1 MRSAASSHSLPQTL
15 IHRPSMI
22 RSCLSCIF
30 FLLAVNQALH
40 AQVDSTQE
48 AVFKQVYAAAE
59 REYGMHQELL
69 NGALP
74 PARLQ
79 DAIGHPY
86 HLDYFSNQGSV
97 SYRGK
102 QYSRLNLRYDVFDQE
117 VLLIYPHGGEEY
129 QVWLHKEYIAEFS
142 IENKRFV
149 HESLGSFQAP
159 RFYQV
164 IGEGLP
170 VKVLYHWEKGL
181 RRVNAGNTEK
191 SIFEEQKESYI
202 FRDHELLSFTGNRSF
217 TGSFPPEFNK
227 AIKKYL
233 REHST
238 KVKNAT
244 DAEMERL
251 VEYVNTL
258 SNGGGN

>member
-1 MRSAASSHSLPQTL
+1 ML
-15 IHRPSMI
+15 
-22 RSCLSCIF
+22 
-30 FLLAVNQALH
+30 FLFATTQALH
-40 AQVDSTQE
+40 GQSDSVQE
-48 AVFKQVYAAAE
+48 AVFKQIYAAAE

-97 SYRGK
+97 TYRGK
-102 QYSRLNLRYDVFDQE
+102 QYSNLNLRYDVFDQE
-117 VLLIYPHGGEEY
+117 VLLSYPHGGEEY
-129 QVWLHKEYIAEFS
+129 QVCLHKEYITEFT

-149 HESLGSFQAP
+149 HKSLGSFEKP

-181 RRVNAGNTEK
+181 RRVNAGNAEK
-191 SIFEEQKESYI
+191 SMFEEQKESYV
-202 FRDHELLSFTGNRSF
+202 FLDQELLSFTGNRSF
-217 TGSFPPEFNK
+217 AGSFPPDFNK
-227 AIKKYL
+227 AVKRHL

-238 KVKNAT
+238 KVKNAS

-251 VEYVNTL
+251 VEYLNTL
-258 SNGGGN
+258 ISGGKH